1 MVKTTNRLLE
11 KTNLRKLFAKSERYH
26 YQLKTLLF
34 CLFFIC
40 TLNSFSQ
47 VELKGKVIDFIT
59 YLPLKTL
66 DSLVIANA
74 LKKPWSDDIFIQ
86 RPYNKEFWKNYNV
99 LLESE
104 EEKKL
109 VEDLSKRATLFRE

>member
-1 MVKTTNRLLE
+1 
-11 KTNLRKLFAKSERYH
+11 
-26 YQLKTLLF
+26 
-34 CLFFIC
+34 
-40 TLNSFSQ
+40 
-47 VELKGKVIDFIT
+47 
-59 YLPLKTL
+59 
-66 DSLVIANA
+66 VIANA

-109 VEDLSKRATLFRE
+109 GEDLSKRAILFRE